1 MKKLDLAL
9 AAVLRSVCITC
20 LVLLFLI
27 ILMSVFNRFT
37 AFLSMGWADEIIELL
52 FAWLVFLG
60 AACLWRDNSHF
71 CVDMLKGRLTG
82 TLPGRV
88 LDVIL
93 SVLGLVFLAMLVY
106 HSWELV
112 VSASDDSPVFAI
124 SKKYWYGVMPVAG
137 VIMMGY
143 SLRDTWLALTGQT
156 PVRPPQPLPESAGME
171 PKPVPGTTRGISSHS
186 KSDPHEKLPSTV

>member
-1 MKKLDLAL
+1 MKKFDLAL
-9 AAVLRSVCITC
+9 AAVLRGLCIAC
-20 LVLLFLI
+20 LALLFMI
-27 ILMSVFNRFT
+27 ILMSVLNRFG
-37 AFLSMGWADEIIELL
+37 AFMSMGWADEIIELL

-60 AACLWRDNSHF
+60 AACLWRENSHF
-71 CVDMLKGRLTG
+71 CVDMLKVRLTD

-88 LDVIL
+88 LDVAL
-93 SVLGLVFLAMLVY
+93 SVLGLAFLTMLVY

-143 SLRDTWLALTGQT
+143 SLRDIWLALTGQA
-156 PVRPPQPLPESAGME
+156 PVRPPQPLPDSAGQD
-171 PKPVPGTTRGISSHS
+171 PKPVSGTPRDLTSDS
-186 KSDPHEKLPSTV
+186 KNDRHEKLSSTV

>member
-1 MKKLDLAL
+1 MKKFDLAL
-9 AAVLRSVCITC
+9 AAALRGLCIAC
-20 LVLLFLI
+20 LVLLFMI
-27 ILMSVFNRFT
+27 ILMSVLNRFG
-37 AFLSMGWADEIIELL
+37 AFMSMGWADEIIELL

-60 AACLWRDNSHF
+60 AASLWRENSHF
-71 CVDMLKGRLTG
+71 CVDMLKVRLTG

-88 LDVIL
+88 LDVVL
-93 SVLGLVFLAMLVY
+93 SGLGLAFLAMLVY
-106 HSWELV
+106 HAWELV

-143 SLRDTWLALTGQT
+143 SLRDIWLALTGQAL
-156 PVRPPQPLPESAGME
+156 VRPPQPLPDSAGKE
-171 PKPVPGTTRGISSHS
+171 AKPVPATPRGLTSHS

>member
-1 MKKLDLAL
+1 MRKFDLAL
-9 AAVLRSVCITC
+9 AAVLRGLCIAC
-20 LVLLFLI
+20 LGLLFI
-27 ILMSVFNRFT
+27 IVLMSVLNRFG
-37 AFLSMGWADEIIELL
+37 AFMSMGWADEIIELL

-71 CVDMLKGRLTG
+71 CVDMLKVRLRG

-88 LDVIL
+88 LDVAL
-93 SVLGLVFLAMLVY
+93 SVLGLVFLAVLVY

-143 SLRDTWLALTGQT
+143 SLRDIWLALTGQA
-156 PVRPPQPLPESAGME
+156 PVRPPQPLPDSAGKE
-171 PKPVPGTTRGISSHS
+171 PKPVPGTHRGLTSDS
-186 KSDPHEKLPSTV
+186 KNERHEKLPSTV

>member
-1 MKKLDLAL
+1 MKKFDLAL
-9 AAVLRSVCITC
+9 AAVLRGLCIAC
-20 LVLLFLI
+20 LGLLFVI
-27 ILMSVFNRFT
+27 ILMSVLNRFG
-37 AFLSMGWADEIIELL
+37 AFMSMGWADEIIELL

-71 CVDMLKGRLTG
+71 CVDMLKVRLTG

-88 LDVIL
+88 LDVAL
-93 SVLGLVFLAMLVY
+93 SVLGLAFLAVLVY

-143 SLRDTWLALTGQT
+143 SLRDIWLALTGQA
-156 PVRPPQPLPESAGME
+156 PVRPPQPVPESAGNE
-171 PKPVPGTTRGISSHS
+171 PKPVPAIPRVPISHS
-186 KSDPHEKLPSTV
+186 KNDPHEKLPSTV